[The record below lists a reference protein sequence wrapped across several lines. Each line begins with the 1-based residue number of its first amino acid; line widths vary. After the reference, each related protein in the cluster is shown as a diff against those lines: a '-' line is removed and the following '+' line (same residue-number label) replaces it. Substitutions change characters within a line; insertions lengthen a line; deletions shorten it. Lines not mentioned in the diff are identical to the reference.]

1 MSQDPDQDSATD
13 PLHVETPRARVTD
26 PHAARSAEGDQ
37 ELPGYSDDPNAYP
50 LDDTRPDLI
59 FGLVCPIGADLERV
73 KRVVSQHLNR
83 FGYQPKVIK
92 LTTEMRTLP
101 HPYWSALSED
111 VFRDRRYERFMD
123 AGDCLREFMGREDA
137 MAMLAVLRLQEH
149 HEQAASSRVEKR
161 QAGKTPAADHCGF
174 IIDSLKTPEEVDLLR
189 SIYGDRFIVISVYA
203 PVDERRTTLA
213 RRIAESHHTHKADDW
228 LPEAMD
234 LILRDQH
241 DPENKWGQNVAK
253 AFPMAD
259 IFLDASNPMQ
269 VESELHRAFDL
280 LFDSRFIT
288 PTPAEY
294 AMALAQTAALRSSDL
309 SRQIGAVIVGG
320 TAHSVIAVG
329 CNEVPKSGG
338 GQYWPGNPGDRDGRD
353 FRLGE
358 DVSRKRRTTVFEDV
372 ERSLLE
378 EGWVP
383 PGMDRN
389 EMPKPPTKGAPD
401 VEENAYREQI
411 HKLVAKGVK
420 GKHRRLLVDDIIEFA
435 RAVHAEMAAITDAAM
450 RGVSVAGCELYSTTF
465 PCHECARHVVS
476 AGIREVQYIE
486 PYPKSLVAESYSDS
500 ISIDGDGKDGRVRF
514 HTFVGIAP
522 RRFNSFFIAAGL
534 RQDEDRPG
542 ELRLWDE
549 KVARPRAEI
558 FGVPHGESLTEAAF
572 RRSQYYATI
581 FRETTAAEAFFSDF
595 ENRTQTRKGGCWNGA
610 ST

>member
-1 MSQDPDQDSATD
+1 VSQDPNQSSAPQSPD
-13 PLHVETPRARVTD
+13 VEKSEAPSQRK
-26 PHAARSAEGDQ
+26 AARGE
-37 ELPGYSDDPNAYP
+37 YSDDPNAYP

-83 FGYQPKVIK
+83 FGYQPRVIK
-92 LTTEMRTLP
+92 LTSEMRALP
-101 HPYWSALSED
+101 HPYWSSLSED
-111 VFRDRRYERFMD
+111 VFRDRRYELFMD
-123 AGDCLREFMGREDA
+123 AGDCLRAFMERKDA

-149 HEQAASSRVEKR
+149 HEQAAASRIEQR
-161 QAGKTPAADHCGF
+161 QRGEVPAADHCGF

-203 PVDERRTTLA
+203 PAEDRRTTLA

-228 LPEAMD
+228 LPKAMD

-241 DPENKWGQNVAK
+241 DPENEWGQNVAK

-269 VESELHRAFDL
+269 VEHELHRAFDL
-280 LFDSRFIT
+280 LFDNRFIT

-294 AMALAQTAALRSSDL
+294 AMALAQTAAMRSADL

-320 TAHSVIAVG
+320 ASHSVIAVG
-329 CNEVPKSGG
+329 CNDVPRSKG
-338 GQYWPGNPGDRDGRD
+338 GQYWPGGPEIRDVRD

-358 DVSRKRRTTVFEDV
+358 DASRKRRDTVFEDV

-378 EGWVP
+378 DGWVP
-383 PGMDRN
+383 PGKSRE
-389 EMPKPPTKGAPD
+389 EMPQAPGKNASKA
-401 VEENAYREQI
+401 EESAYQEQL
-411 HKLVAKGVK
+411 HKLVVAGVK

-450 RGVSVAGCELYSTTF
+450 RGVSVADCELYSTTF
-465 PCHECARHVVS
+465 PCHECARHIVS
-476 AGIREVQYIE
+476 VGIREVQYIE
-486 PYPKSLVAESYSDS
+486 PYPKSLVADAYSDS
-500 ISIDGDGKDGRVRF
+500 IAIDGDGSDGRVHF

-522 RRFNSFFIAAGL
+522 RRFNSFFAAGNL
-534 RQDEDRPG
+534 RQDQDRPG

-549 KVARPRAEI
+549 KIARPRAEI
-558 FGVPHGESLTEAAF
+558 FGVPHGTTLTEAAF
-572 RRSQYYATI
+572 RRSQYQATI
-581 FRETTAAEAFFSDF
+581 FREATAAVAFLPDF
-595 ENRTQTRKGGCWNGA
+595 EHRTQTRKGGCWDSG